1 MTRAP
6 VDVRRAGVEDLDDL
20 LLLWGQARDEVT
32 GTTRAVAGTAPDH
45 LRPRLREALQGDDV
59 HVLVARI
66 DGAAVGYALLRVAPV
81 FAITEGPCLHIEH
94 LFVTPEARRRGVAKG
109 LLSGVASVAERAGA
123 DQVLTS
129 VAPAARDTH
138 RFLARLGFSPFVVR
152 RVASTAVLRRKLA
165 GESRRGTLDD
175 LLSRRRS
182 LRGKASWSSARASAK
197 EDEAAAAAVR
207 AGLPHPAG
215 PDAADL
221 GLADPCPTAR
231 LDLDAISVH
240 DTHDTLEMPVVTAD
254 LADALERS
262 SEAGLRSVSLVENAT
277 TQPA

>member
-1 MTRAP
+1 MTRVP
-6 VDVRRAGVEDLDDL
+6 VDVRRAVVADLDDL

-45 LRPRLREALQGDDV
+45 LRPRLREALQGDEV
-59 HVLVARI
+59 HVLVARL

-81 FAITEGPCLHIEH
+81 FAITDGPCLHIEH
-94 LFVTPEARRRGVAKG
+94 LFVTPEARRRGVAKA
-109 LLSGVASVAERAGA
+109 LLAGVASVAERAGA
-123 DQVLTS
+123 DQVMTS

-182 LRGKASWSSARASAK
+182 LRAKALWSSSAGARP
-197 EDEAAAAAVR
+197 EAAPAAA
-207 AGLPHPAG
+207 GPHPAE
-215 PDAADL
+215 PDAAETVE
-221 GLADPCPTAR
+221 CPTAR
-231 LDLDAISVH
+231 LDLDAIAGGP
-240 DTHDTLEMPVVTAD
+240 HDTLEMPVVTAD
-254 LADALERS
+254 LAQALAPAAES
-262 SEAGLRSVSLVENAT
+262 DLLVEGAS
-277 TQPA
+277 PRPV